1 MKIYFDVKY
10 NDNVIATKDK
20 FIFLHEKL
28 KHKILYS
35 KESILRLVEKTN
47 E

>member
-1 MKIYFDVKY
+1 MTVYFDVKY
-10 NDNVIATKDK
+10 NDNVIATTDK

-28 KHKILYS
+28 KHKIFYS